1 MNNNFTPQTLVNQ
14 QSSGDSQL
22 EKSLKNAFIRE
33 FDKLK
38 PAKYKLNFLID
49 YAASLDC
56 FNTNSMGNIEKLM
69 N

>member
-1 MNNNFTPQTLVNQ
+1 MNNNFTPQPLINQ
-14 QSSGDSQL
+14 QSPGDSLL

-38 PAKYKLNFLID
+38 PTKNKLNFLID
-49 YAASLDC
+49 YAASLNC
-56 FNTNSMGNIEKLM
+56 FNTNSIGKIEKLM